1 VWHICEGLSIYFESD
16 LELNFLYH
24 FGSSGRSLFLLQHY
38 SNLFFLL
45 QTTPE
50 YLAKLTR
57 SVSLNQ
63 IDGMPNGHCLD
74 WCVAIVHSL
83 INSGLLEAVMFSV
96 YGNQYEHREE
106 HLLLSM
112 FEAALKYEFQEATE
126 FTSLLR
132 ANTAITRM
140 MTTYTRWHIHPF

>member
-63 IDGMPNGHCLD
+63 ID
-74 WCVAIVHSL
+74 
-83 INSGLLEAVMFSV
+83 GLLEAVMFSV

>member
-1 VWHICEGLSIYFESD
+1 MK
-16 LELNFLYH
+16 
-24 FGSSGRSLFLLQHY
+24 RQHY

-63 IDGMPNGHCLD
+63 ID
-74 WCVAIVHSL
+74 
-83 INSGLLEAVMFSV
+83 GLLEAVMFSV

>member
-1 VWHICEGLSIYFESD
+1 MFNSFS
-16 LELNFLYH
+16 
-24 FGSSGRSLFLLQHY
+24 
-38 SNLFFLL
+38 
-45 QTTPE
+45 
-50 YLAKLTR
+50 
-57 SVSLNQ
+57 
-63 IDGMPNGHCLD
+63 
-74 WCVAIVHSL
+74 
-83 INSGLLEAVMFSV
+83 SGLLEAVMFSV

-140 MTTYTRWHIHPF
+140 MTTYTR